1 MSKESRTRIFNV
13 SAACIPESHY
23 MVNMDEKLDQIK
35 AMVDKGL
42 YFTINRARQYGK
54 TTTLHALERLL
65 QKEYIVISLDFQT
78 FSAVDFQTEKDFV
91 ENFCT
96 EILGCVNSSFL
107 PSDIHKQLECMA
119 SSSMPNDRLS
129 ILFRCLSRWCSLSE
143 QKIVLL
149 IDETDSA
156 SNYHVFID
164 FLAQLRGYYIKRDKR
179 PIFQSVVLAGVYDIK
194 NLKDKFVQ
202 EHKMNSPWNIAADF
216 DIDLSLT
223 ESGIAGML
231 TDYEQDYHTGMDIQE
246 IAELIYDYTSGY
258 PFLVSR
264 ICKLIDEKI
273 SGSGHFPSKRDAWT
287 KEGFLTAIRILL
299 SEENTL
305 FESLD
310 NKLID
315 YPDLK
320 QMLQELLL
328 HGNVIEYVPGDMG
341 IRMAAMFGFV
351 TVTNHL
357 VQVSNRIFET
367 RLYNGF
373 LAEKS
378 RHSELAQTAAAEK
391 NQFITDGH
399 LDMELVIRKF
409 VSYYEEI
416 FGGSNDKFLE
426 DNGRCLFLLYI
437 KPIING
443 TGNYYIEARTR
454 TNRRTDLI
462 IDHCGHQYIIELKLW
477 HGQEYNKRG
486 EEQLADYL
494 DLYHAKKGYL
504 ISFNFNQ
511 NKNAG
516 VKWIRIKD
524 KTIFEAVV

>member
-1 MSKESRTRIFNV
+1 MGRIFNV
-13 SAACIPESHY
+13 SAACMPRFHY
-23 MVNMDEKLDQIK
+23 MVNMDEQLNQIK
-35 AMVDKGL
+35 AMVDQGL

-54 TTTLHALERLL
+54 TTTLRALERLL
-65 QKEYIVISLDFQT
+65 QKEYIVVSLDFQT
-78 FSAVDFQTEKDFV
+78 FSAVDFETEKGFI
-91 ENFCT
+91 ENFCM
-96 EILGCVNSSFL
+96 EILDLASPESI
-107 PSDIHKQLECMA
+107 PPDIHDQLECMA
-119 SSSMPNDRLS
+119 NGSAPNDRLS
-129 ILFRCLSRWCSLSE
+129 LLFRSLSRWCSLSP
-143 QKIVLL
+143 QKIILL
-149 IDETDSA
+149 VDETDNA
-156 SNYHVFID
+156 SNYQVFID
-164 FLAQLRGYYIKRDKR
+164 FLAQLRGYYIMRDKK
-179 PIFQSVVLAGVYDIK
+179 PIFHSVVLAGVYDIK
-194 NLKDKFVQ
+194 NIKNKFVD

-231 TDYEQDYHTGMDIQE
+231 FEYEQDHHTGMDIRK
-246 IAELIYDYTSGY
+246 ISKLIYDYTSGY

-273 SGSGHFPSKRDAWT
+273 AGNSQFPGKSEAWT
-287 KEGFLTAIRILL
+287 KDGFLAAVRMLL
-299 SEENTL
+299 AEENTL

-328 HGNVIEYVPGDMG
+328 YGNVIEYIPGNMG
-341 IRMAAMFGFV
+341 IRMAVMFGFV
-351 TVTNHL
+351 TVTDHM
-357 VQVSNRIFET
+357 VQVANRIFET

-378 RHSELAQTAAAEK
+378 RTSELAQTAAIEK
-391 NQFITDGH
+391 NQFITGGH

-409 VSYYEEI
+409 VNDYQEI
-416 FGGSNDKFLE
+416 FGGSNEKFLE

-443 TGNYYIEARTR
+443 SGNYYIEAKTR

-462 IDHCGHQYIIELKLW
+462 IDYCGQQHIVELKVW
-477 HGQEYNKRG
+477 HGLEYNKKG

-494 DLYHAKKGYL
+494 DLYHAEKGYL

-511 NKNAG
+511 NKRAG
-516 VKWIRIKD
+516 VKRIRIKD
-524 KTIFEAVV
+524 KIIFEAVV